1 MRQKAMK
8 PYANSPTPHHR
19 RNTYEP
25 DSEEKYFNELAGASQ
40 YQQYL
45 YANDEVDFFFNPKF
59 KTYSSE
65 ESVYESEQTVEVP
78 AVISQQKPKYTKPQL
93 DLQKESKKPKLD
105 LQKESKK
112 QQKGKKERKQ

>member
-25 DSEEKYFNELAGASQ
+25 DSEEQYFNELAGASQ

-45 YANDEVDFFFNPKF
+45 YANDEVDFFFNP
-59 KTYSSE
+59 
-65 ESVYESEQTVEVP
+65 
-78 AVISQQKPKYTKPQL
+78 
-93 DLQKESKKPKLD
+93 
-105 LQKESKK
+105 
-112 QQKGKKERKQ
+112 